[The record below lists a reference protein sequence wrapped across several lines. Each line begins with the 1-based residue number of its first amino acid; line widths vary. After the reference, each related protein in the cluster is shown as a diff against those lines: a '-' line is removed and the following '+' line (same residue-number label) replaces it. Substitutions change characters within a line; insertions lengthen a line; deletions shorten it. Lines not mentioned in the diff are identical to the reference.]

1 MPGSALLYA
10 VAVTV
15 NSFETLPCAEELFE
29 DASLEEVD
37 FWVVGAAFSSF
48 GCSVTLLLAEL
59 FAVELFSEALLSLAE
74 ALLPIDNFWPTN
86 IKSEERLFH
95 DLSWLTV
102 TPLSTAICPSVSPAT
117 TVYSELLLVVDFSHY
132 YLLAMFGSEK

>member
-37 FWVVGAAFSSF
+37 FELLELLFLLS

-59 FAVELFSEALLSLAE
+59 FAVELFLKYYFHLLKL
-74 ALLPIDNFWPTN
+74 
-86 IKSEERLFH
+86 
-95 DLSWLTV
+95 
-102 TPLSTAICPSVSPAT
+102 
-117 TVYSELLLVVDFSHY
+117 Y
-132 YLLAMFGSEK
+132 YQ

>member
-37 FWVVGAAFSSF
+37 FELLELLFLLSVV
-48 GCSVTLLLAEL
+48 LLLYY
-59 FAVELFSEALLSLAE
+59 
-74 ALLPIDNFWPTN
+74 
-86 IKSEERLFH
+86 
-95 DLSWLTV
+95 WLN
-102 TPLSTAICPSVSPAT
+102 
-117 TVYSELLLVVDFSHY
+117 YLLLNCF
-132 YLLAMFGSEK
+132 